1 MNSQL
6 IGNLITKSFILTMGF
21 ILLVPSAYKVYRY
34 CIFRSQS
41 VVVNGIIEKPL
52 WGGGLGGR
60 PLIEYKDLQGKSH
73 YFKSKAKTHWFYA
86 PQKGEEIKVFY
97 LEHDP
102 EMAIVDSMFY
112 HLFLP
117 LFFVV
122 IGTSAV
128 VCVFRDGWAEFRD
141 FCKH

>member
-6 IGNLITKSFILTMGF
+6 IGNLITKTFTLMMGF
-21 ILLVPSAYKVYRY
+21 ILLIPSAYKVYTY

-41 VVVNGIIEKPL
+41 VAVNGIIEKPL
-52 WGGGLGGR
+52 CGGGLGGR

-73 YFKSKAKTHWFYA
+73 SFKSKAKTHLFYA

-97 LEHDP
+97 LQHDP
-102 EMAIVDSMFY
+102 EIVTVDRVLY

-122 IGTSAV
+122 IGTSV
-128 VCVFRDGWAEFRD
+128 IVCVFRDGWAEFRD